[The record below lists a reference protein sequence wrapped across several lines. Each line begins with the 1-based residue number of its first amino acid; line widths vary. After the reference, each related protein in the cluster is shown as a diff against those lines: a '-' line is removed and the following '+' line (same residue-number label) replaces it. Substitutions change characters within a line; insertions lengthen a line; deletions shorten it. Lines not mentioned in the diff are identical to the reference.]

1 MVAPVSTSP
10 HPHVAKSPSAVLGR
24 FYWPVTALVWVV
36 ALAIGPLYLVA
47 CGDDDDGEPKPVT
60 AVSEYADMTIYFQ
73 QAVYN
78 DVTYTCLLSGY
89 SNAPAMWCERTP
101 EEELYP

>member
-1 MVAPVSTSP
+1 MVVLVSTSR
-10 HPHVAKSPSAVLGR
+10 HHLVVKRLVAAMSL
-24 FYWPVTALVWVV
+24 ALV
-36 ALAIGPLYLVA
+36 AAIGA
-47 CGDDDDGEPKPVT
+47 CGDDDDQRVDPIT
-60 AVSEYADMTIYFQ
+60 AKSEYADMTIYFQ